1 MREKIFVSAYACEPG
16 LGSEIGVGWHW
27 VLEMSKTFD
36 LWVLTRE
43 SNRATIE
50 GWLKENE
57 LENCPNFIYYDLPKK
72 WRFWKKG
79 LRGVQLYYVLWQ
91 RLTNKLVKQY
101 MEENGIEVYH
111 LLTYGNGLWP
121 VSDYGRKKTFIW
133 GPTSVGND
141 VPKEFIRHYKGKDWL
156 KEMLQSLVAGKL
168 KSNKGFK
175 ARCNDADL
183 ILCKTERTRL
193 SVPEKDR
200 HKAVVFT
207 DVAVEMMDTSRY
219 VSQQYKDG
227 ITRYLAVGRLDG
239 WRGFDLLIEAMAEAV
254 KVNKDLHLDI
264 LGKGSDKDRLTAL
277 IARLGV
283 EKYVRLVG
291 QVSMEEYYQYMAN
304 CDVVVNPALKEGA
317 VTTAFDSMSFA
328 KPLLCIDTGGY
339 SRYFNNDYAVVL
351 EFGTRDEIIER
362 LKEGVIL
369 LADAETRE
377 RKLKQ
382 LKLVRDGFAWE
393 EKGLKIAEAIF
404 KVHSS

>member
-43 SNRATIE
+43 SNRETIE

-57 LENCPNFIYYDLPKK
+57 LENCPNFLYYDLPKK

-91 RLTNKLVKQY
+91 KLTNKLVKQC
-101 MEENGIEVYH
+101 MEENGIEIYH

-141 VPKEFIRHYKGKDWL
+141 VPKEFIKHYKGKDKL
-156 KEMLQSLVAGKL
+156 KETLQSIVAGRL
-168 KSNKGFK
+168 KSNKGFTS
-175 ARCNDADL
+175 RCSDADL

-207 DVAVEMMDTSRY
+207 DVAVEMMDTSKY
-219 VSQQYKDG
+219 VSKQYKDN
-227 ITRYLAVGRLDG
+227 ITRYLAVGRLEG
-239 WRGFDLLIEAMAEAV
+239 WRGFDLLIEAMAKAV
-254 KVNKDLHLDI
+254 KLNKNLHLDI
-264 LGKGSDKDRLTAL
+264 LGKGSDRERLSAL
-277 IARLGV
+277 IARRGV
-283 EKYVRLVG
+283 GEYVSLVG

-339 SRYFNNDYAVVL
+339 SRYFNNDYAVVIP
-351 EFGTRDEIIER
+351 FGTRDEIINSLKDGISLLSDSKVREEKVER
-362 LKEGVIL
+362 LKEV
-369 LADAETRE
+369 
-377 RKLKQ
+377 RKS
-382 LKLVRDGFAWE
+382 FTWE

-404 KVHSS
+404 KVVQK